1 MQSVQSFITPKS
13 IKKKNRGDAIAKNI
27 FRAMSVLSASFV
39 IIVIIIIAIRGLN
52 PFLLSY
58 EGYNNVTGIVKLDPV
73 NPVRFILGS
82 QWLQGPV
89 GASSDYG
96 IGFAIINTIIAVMF
110 SIIITVPVAVLT
122 ALLIAKVAPKS
133 IASFLRTVVELLASI
148 PSIIYG
154 VIGLGVITKIVSW
167 LGGLFGIQTAA
178 GLSLMSTVLV
188 LFMMTLPTITAV
200 AETSIRAVKQDI
212 IEGSLALSATPMQ
225 TYFKVVITSA
235 KSGIFAGI
243 ILGVGRALGEATAV
257 SMVSGNSFSGVTF
270 NVFSTTS
277 TLTSRM
283 LLGIK
288 ETSGIDY
295 DIRFSVGLVL
305 MVVILVTNVSLK
317 YVMKKVGNLDEN

>member
-1 MQSVQSFITPKS
+1 
-13 IKKKNRGDAIAKNI
+13 
-27 FRAMSVLSASFV
+27 
-39 IIVIIIIAIRGLN
+39 
-52 PFLLSY
+52 
-58 EGYNNVTGIVKLDPV
+58 V
-73 NPVRFILGS
+73 NPVTFLVNN

-96 IGFAIINTIIAVMF
+96 IGFAIINTIIAVMM
-110 SIIITVPVAVLT
+110 SVVITVPVAIFT
-122 ALLIAKVAPKS
+122 ALLIAKVAPKR
-133 IASFLRTVVELLASI
+133 IAAFLRTVVELLASI

-154 VIGLGVITKIVSW
+154 VIGLGVITNIVAW
-167 LGGLFGIQTAA
+167 FAELFGVQTAA

-200 AETSIRAVKQDI
+200 AETSIRSVKQDI

-225 TYFKVVITSA
+225 TYFKVVLTSA

-270 NVFSTTS
+270 NILETTS

-295 DIRFSVGLVL
+295 DIRFSVGFVL
-305 MVVILVTNVSLK
+305 MVVILVTNVLLK
-317 YVMKKVGNLDEN
+317 AVMKKVGNLDES